1 MDYIDFEIDEE
12 RATITL
18 RNPEYRNALT
28 FGMAEEIKA
37 AVDEV
42 EDSDARCLV
51 LTGSEGTFCAGG
63 DIESMMEGLSGGFD
77 ADSLDEMIEEAA
89 LPVNRTV
96 QRVYECDVPT
106 VARVDGAA
114 YGAGATLAIACD
126 VVLAN
131 EAEAVFNFGFRRIG
145 LSVDSG
151 TSYLLP
157 RAVGEK
163 RAMDLVYSGEVIDA
177 ERAEEIGLIS
187 RAFPAEEF
195 DERVA
200 EYVDTV
206 AQGPTVALSHSKEF
220 VQGGIT
226 RSFDEVIEAE
236 KEGLRACFTSED
248 FREGVNA
255 FLSKEEPEFSG
266 E

>member
-1 MDYIDFEIDEE
+1 MDYIEYEIEDE

-18 RNPEYRNALT
+18 SNPELRNALT
-28 FGMAEEIKA
+28 LGMAEELTA
-37 AVDEV
+37 AIDEI

-51 LTGSEGTFCAGG
+51 LQGSHGTFCAGG
-63 DIESMMEGLSGGFD
+63 DIQSMMEGLSGDQSFD
-77 ADSLDEMIEEAA
+77 DMESLIEEAA
-89 LPVNRTV
+89 LPVNRSV
-96 QRVYECDVPT
+96 QHVYECSIPT
-106 VARVDGAA
+106 IARVEGPA

-126 VVLAN
+126 VVLASE
-131 EAEAVFNFGFRRIG
+131 EAAFNFGFRRIG

-163 RAMDLVYSGEVIDA
+163 RAMDLVYSAEVVDA

-187 RAFPAEEF
+187 RAIPDEEF
-195 DERVA
+195 DERVE
-200 EYVDTV
+200 EYVDNV
-206 AQGPTVALSHSKEF
+206 ATGPTIALSHSKQF
-220 VQGGIT
+220 IQGGIN

-248 FREGVNA
+248 FANGVDA
-255 FLSKEEPEFSG
+255 FLSKEDPEFEG
-266 E
+266 R